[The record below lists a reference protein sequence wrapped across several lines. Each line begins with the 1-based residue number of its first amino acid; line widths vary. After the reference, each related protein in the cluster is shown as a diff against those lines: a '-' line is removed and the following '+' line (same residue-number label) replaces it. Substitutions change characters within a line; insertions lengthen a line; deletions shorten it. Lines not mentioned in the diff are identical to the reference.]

1 MKKLF
6 ILLLY
11 AIFSC
16 SSDTPV
22 NMDEILFDSGGRFKS
37 LESKKVYSG
46 PGFKEYRNGKK
57 QEQGPIEYGWK
68 TGKWTGWYE
77 DGKKKYEGQYLEG
90 VPDGPWTGF
99 YPNGQKKY
107 EGSYKFGFQ
116 VGKWA
121 YFNKK
126 GTKRLE
132 EDYFVCDEE
141 CDKTHPSLG
150 KIINS
155 EKF

>member
-6 ILLLY
+6 ILFLY
-11 AIFSC
+11 TIFSC

-22 NMDEILFDSGGRFKS
+22 NMDEVLFDSGGRFKS

-77 DGKKKYEGQYLEG
+77 DGKKIVVSKYRDGQS
-90 VPDGPWTGF
+90 DGLSIVWHE
-99 YPNGQKKY
+99 NGQKHSETTY
-107 EGSYKFGFQ
+107 NNGEL
-116 VGKWA
+116 V
-121 YFNKK
+121 
-126 GTKRLE
+126 
-132 EDYFVCDEE
+132 
-141 CDKTHPSLG
+141 
-150 KIINS
+150 S
-155 EKF
+155 EKYWNSKGEQVNSYEEADAE